1 MIQVNLIQDQTIQI
15 IFIKHKN
22 IRQLKEKE
30 FLQQT
35 LKIKKFSKNEAVGS
49 RETFLFGE
57 KYFFVF

>member
-35 LKIKKFSKNEAVGS
+35 LEIKKFSKMIFKINNYINN
-49 RETFLFGE
+49 L
-57 KYFFVF
+57 